1 MDAGMAGRAYGA
13 HDDAS
18 QRGGKGIEADRDDLA
33 RAFWRKST
41 HSYGNGDCVETA
53 PLSGGRTAVRDS
65 KDKAGPVLLF
75 SSSEWSAFVGAVKNG
90 EFDLLQ

>member
-13 HDDAS
+13 HADAS

-41 HSYGNGDCVETA
+41 HSYGN
-53 PLSGGRTAVRDS
+53 S

-75 SSSEWSAFVGAVKNG
+75 SSSEWSTFVGAVKNG